1 MNTRARPKSSPRAP
15 HSTLRSEQLPP
26 LHPGDILTED
36 FMRPLK
42 LSNRALACA
51 IGVSPTR
58 IATIASRKA
67 AITADTAIR
76 LGRYFDTSPWF
87 WMNLQ
92 VRFELD
98 MAEQQVPHPT
108 ARIEPLPIFLDP
120 GVPAPPESKEWGE
133 W

>member
-1 MNTRARPKSSPRAP
+1 MSNRSRPKSTPRAP
-15 HSTLRSEQLPP
+15 HTTLRSEQLPP
-26 LHPGDILTED
+26 LHPGDILAED

-92 VRFELD
+92 VRFDLET
-98 MAEQQVPHPT
+98 AQEQASET
-108 ARIEPLPIFLDP
+108 STRILRYDSRGLP
-120 GVPAPPESKEWGE
+120 AW
-133 W
+133 

>member
-1 MNTRARPKSSPRAP
+1 MNTRARPKSKPRAP
-15 HSTLRSEQLPP
+15 HTTLRSEHVPP

-42 LSNRALACA
+42 LSYRALACA

-58 IATIASRKA
+58 IATIASGKA
-67 AITADTAIR
+67 AVTADTAIR

-92 VRFELD
+92 VRFDLET
-98 MAEQQVPHPT
+98 AQEQASEST
-108 ARIEPLPIFLDP
+108 ERILRYDSRGLP
-120 GVPAPPESKEWGE
+120 AW
-133 W
+133 

>member
-1 MNTRARPKSSPRAP
+1 MNTSPQPRAKRRAP
-15 HSTLRSEQLPP
+15 KTALRSEHLPP

-42 LSNRALACA
+42 LSGRALACA
-51 IGVSPTR
+51 IGVSHTR

-76 LGRYFDTSPWF
+76 LGQYFDTSPWF

-92 VRFELD
+92 VRFDLD
-98 MAEQQVPHPT
+98 TAQVP
-108 ARIEPLPIFLDP
+108 AGRILPDSCEELRT
-120 GVPAPPESKEWGE
+120 W
-133 W
+133 

>member
-1 MNTRARPKSSPRAP
+1 MNTSPTPCAKRRAP
-15 HSTLRSEQLPP
+15 KTALRSDQHPP

-42 LSNRALACA
+42 LSGRALACA
-51 IGVSPTR
+51 IGVSHTR

-76 LGRYFDTSPWF
+76 LGQYFDTSPWF

-92 VRFELD
+92 VRFDLET
-98 MAEQQVPHPT
+98 AQVP
-108 ARIEPLPIFLDP
+108 AGRILPHSCEE
-120 GVPAPPESKEWGE
+120 VRTW
-133 W
+133 

>member
-1 MNTRARPKSSPRAP
+1 MNTSSHRRAKRRAP
-15 HSTLRSEQLPP
+15 KNAPRSEQIPP

-42 LSNRALACA
+42 LSGRALACA
-51 IGVSPTR
+51 IGVSHTR

-76 LGRYFDTSPWF
+76 LGQYFDASPWF

-92 VRFELD
+92 VRFDLE
-98 MAEQQVPHPT
+98 MAEAHAGRILPHSC
-108 ARIEPLPIFLDP
+108 E
-120 GVPAPPESKEWGE
+120 ESRTW
-133 W
+133 